1 MYFFLRSAASLS
13 TGHINP
19 QFISSRGHALV
30 KHFSVYKF
38 APTKTTLPP
47 LVSTLIS
54 RSSSHERTIPRRGS
68 DYMLRVFVDRL
79 HFYFMLGF
87 IPTFLFVFIVNVFI
101 GPAEL
106 TDIPEGYEPRQ
117 WEYHRHPITRFIA
130 KYMAVHPQKAYEIT
144 LANLNDLRVS
154 KQLVEEER
162 WFRNSQ
168 LEHGDF
174 RGWYFVPVNPTGV
187 NRSFERLLQ
196 DQEAGQL
203 VSR

>member
-1 MYFFLRSAASLS
+1 MYPFLRSVALL
-13 TGHINP
+13 TIGHINP
-19 QFISSRGHALV
+19 QFIPLRGHALV
-30 KHFSVYKF
+30 KHCGICAF
-38 APTKTTLPP
+38 ANTKTTLLP

-54 RSSSHERTIPRRGS
+54 RNSSQKRTIPKRGS
-68 DYMLRVFVDRL
+68 DYMLRVFVDRM
-79 HFYFMLGF
+79 HFYFMLGLIPSF
-87 IPTFLFVFIVNVFI
+87 IFIFIVNVFI

-106 TDIPEGYEPRQ
+106 TDIPEGYEPYH
-117 WEYHRHPITRFIA
+117 WEYHRHPISRFIA
-130 KYMAVHPQKAYEIT
+130 KYMTIHPQKAYEVT
-144 LANLNDLRVS
+144 LANLDDLRIS
-154 KQLVEEER
+154 KELSEEER

-187 NRSFERLLQ
+187 NRAFEKLLQ